1 MSANAFDTLEAAKSL
16 KAAGFD
22 EAQAE
27 AVVATVGD
35 AVHAHTEPL
44 ASGTAAIADTMATK
58 EAVSTVEDNV
68 ATLTD
73 SVATLKH
80 NVATLTDKVETISGT
95 MVTRD
100 AVANMA
106 TKDYVDAA
114 LAGLRAEIAV
124 DFRNL
129 YRHLWVMGTSI
140 VGVTVA
146 LIKLLP

>member
-58 EAVSTVEDNV
+58 EAVSTVE
-68 ATLTD
+68 ATLTEA
-73 SVATLKH
+73 SQRSST
-80 NVATLTDKVETISGT
+80 TSQRSR
-95 MVTRD
+95 TR
-100 AVANMA
+100 
-106 TKDYVDAA
+106 
-114 LAGLRAEIAV
+114 
-124 DFRNL
+124 
-129 YRHLWVMGTSI
+129 
-140 VGVTVA
+140 
-146 LIKLLP
+146 